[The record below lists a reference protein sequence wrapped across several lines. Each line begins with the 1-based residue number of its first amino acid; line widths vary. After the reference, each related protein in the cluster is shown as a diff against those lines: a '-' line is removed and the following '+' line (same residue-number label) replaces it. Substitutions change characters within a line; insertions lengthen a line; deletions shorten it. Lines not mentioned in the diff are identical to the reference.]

1 MALAPILLDGRIP
14 DRHPDGPSA
23 RLTYRECEVLDL
35 VGQGLSNR
43 QIAARLVIA
52 ERTAETHVAR
62 VLRKLGLRSRTQAA
76 IWAVRLGLGHGPLG
90 PGAAEI
96 RGSTDDGRPIGP

>member
-1 MALAPILLDGRIP
+1 MARAPTLLNGGVPGRRP
-14 DRHPDGPSA
+14 ESPSA

-35 VGQGLSNR
+35 VGLGLSNR
-43 QIAARLVIA
+43 QIAARLVIT

-76 IWAVRLGLGHGPLG
+76 VWAVRLGLGHGPPG

-96 RGSTDDGRPIGP
+96 RGSTDDSRPIGP